1 MALPNIFK
9 QNEISQLVARIDNL
23 TPDSQ
28 RSWGKMDVA
37 QMLAHLNVMFELAL
51 ENKHPKPNQFVKLLL
66 KTLVKGKIVSEKP
79 YPKNSRTAPEML
91 IKEQRDFGIE
101 KQRLIKYLDHISSK
115 GERYFQN
122 KEHPSF
128 GKLTTKEWSN
138 TFYKHITHH
147 LNQFS
152 A

>member
-9 QNEISQLVARIDNL
+9 QNEISQLVSRIDNL
-23 TPDSQ
+23 TPASQ
-28 RSWGKMDVA
+28 ASWGKMDVA

-51 ENKHPKPNQFVKLLL
+51 ENKHPKPNFFIKFILKTFVKRD
-66 KTLVKGKIVSEKP
+66 IVNEKP
-79 YPKNSRTAPEML
+79 YKKNSGTAPEMV
-91 IKEQRDFGIE
+91 IKDQRDFGIE
-101 KQRLIKYLDHISSK
+101 KQRLIKYLENIATQ
-115 GERYFQN
+115 GESYFQN
-122 KEHPSF
+122 REHPSF

-147 LNQFS
+147 LKQFN

>member
-1 MALPNIFK
+1 MALPNVFK
-9 QNEISQLVARIDNL
+9 QNEIHQLVARIDNL
-23 TPDSQ
+23 TPASQ
-28 RSWGKMDVA
+28 ASWGKMSVD

-51 ENKHPKPNQFVKLLL
+51 EDKHPRPNAFVKLLL

-79 YPKNSRTAPEML
+79 YPKNERTAPEML

-101 KQRLIKYLDHISSK
+101 KQRLVKYLNYISSK
-115 GERYFQN
+115 GESFFQN
-122 KEHPSF
+122 REHPSF
-128 GKLTTKEWSN
+128 GKLTTQEWSN

-147 LNQFS
+147 LNQFG